1 MARKVRTIGKIYSS
15 LDGDFK
21 PFLHSSRPR
30 SFFRIL
36 DIEDSDMLMP
46 LMDIL
51 LSFFVVEEHVFIF
64 GKYKLGIT
72 LEDILFLTGLPIY
85 GRPVISTFEKSRDL
99 DAFSRVLG
107 LETEKGKGVSTSVLI
122 SYIQDRKKDNTK
134 RTIALILVLLIH
146 CFITPSTNRQRVPT
160 TYVQFLENLENV
172 DGYAWGAA
180 LLSFLHCEIEKKE
193 NGGKAKYGNLWV
205 VLSFFLICIPKL
217 RDAIGIELN
226 LEDGEVPLIS
236 MIVSKVKPI
245 SHDHKKNYKNVRVI
259 LDNLSDTDI
268 CWMPYNDLILPSP
281 LRTQLRYRALLSS
294 LFCNNFVVY
303 HRPHLVAEQF
313 GESGDQDLTPMGWKY
328 KRVIVKENRGPEK
341 RNYEVFYAKELAIWR
356 DAQLAI
362 LPEPIVNPA
371 RESSSTVHQDSP
383 ELALTIFT
391 PDRANTPPSPV
402 RPPIIS
408 PPPEDT
414 PPQDIPQQIPSP
426 GFPTVSPPRQQQQT
440 RTFRNPSLCILTRP
454 PRVIKPTQFWSPSG
468 AKPRKRKK

>member
-1 MARKVRTIGKIYSS
+1 MAGKVRTIGKIYSS

-21 PFLHSSRPR
+21 SFLHSSCLR

-46 LMDIL
+46 LM
-51 LSFFVVEEHVFIF
+51 
-64 GKYKLGIT
+64 GIT

-85 GRPVISTFEKSRDL
+85 GRPIISTFEKSRDL

-134 RTIALILVLLIH
+134 RTIALILLLIH
-146 CFITPSTNRQRVPT
+146 SFITPSTNGQRVPT

-180 LLSFLHCEIEKKE
+180 LLSFLHCGIEKKE

-205 VLSFFLICIPKL
+205 VLSFFLIRIPKL

-226 LEDGEVPLIS
+226 LEDGEVPLMS

-281 LRTQLRYRALLSS
+281 LRTQLRYRALLSP

-313 GESGDQDLTPMGWKY
+313 GESGDQDLTPVGWKY
-328 KRVIVKENRGPEK
+328 KLVIVKENRGPEK

-362 LPEPIVNPA
+362 FPEPIVNPA

-383 ELALTIFT
+383 ELAHLSHH
-391 PDRANTPPSPV
+391 AC
-402 RPPIIS
+402 
-408 PPPEDT
+408 PE
-414 PPQDIPQQIPSP
+414 
-426 GFPTVSPPRQQQQT
+426 
-440 RTFRNPSLCILTRP
+440 
-454 PRVIKPTQFWSPSG
+454 
-468 AKPRKRKK
+468 